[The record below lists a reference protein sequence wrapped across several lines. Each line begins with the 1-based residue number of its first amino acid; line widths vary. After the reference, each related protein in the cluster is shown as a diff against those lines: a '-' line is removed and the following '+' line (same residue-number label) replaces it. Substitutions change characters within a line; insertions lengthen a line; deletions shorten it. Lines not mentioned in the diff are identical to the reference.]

1 MNYFCKVGKK
11 QIDKVVC
18 YILKNSIYFRIIK
31 GVFLNYF
38 ELFGFDEFDKVIE
51 FLMDNGV
58 EMNGCSINGLIF
70 FGIVCEYGFDDIV

>member
-1 MNYFCKVGKK
+1 MNCFCKVSKN

-31 GVFLNYF
+31 GVFLDYF
-38 ELFGFDEFDKVIE
+38 DLFGFDEFDRVIM

-58 EMNGCSINGLIF
+58 
-70 FGIVCEYGFDDIV
+70 